1 VERLARQAGLSR
13 TTFSNRFNELTT
25 YTPLNYLTSWRMQL
39 ARQLLADSDL
49 PIIDVAAR
57 NGYQS
62 EARLAGCLNAIS
74 ANRLQG
80 ADGSGCRRA
89 LLPDVNLLEVTLRS
103 FGQWPFDGDFHH
115 AEPVFA
121 GSSNLA
127 LSFAD

>member
-13 TTFSNRFNELTT
+13 TTFSNQFNELTT

-62 EARLAGCLNAIS
+62 EA
-74 ANRLQG
+74 
-80 ADGSGCRRA
+80 
-89 LLPDVNLLEVTLRS
+89 S
-103 FGQWPFDGDFHH
+103 FGR
-115 AEPVFA
+115 VFKRHI
-121 GSSNLA
+121 G
-127 LSFAD
+127 